1 MEYFHSV
8 CGTVNGCEGVAW
20 GNWRI

>member
-1 MEYFHSV
+1 MEYFHSM
-8 CGTVNGCEGVAW
+8 CGTVNGCEVVAW

>member
-1 MEYFHSV
+1 MENFHSV